1 MVALLSM
8 IGEAGMRNAKWIV
21 LLLVGGVFAC
31 FGNAWADKSIAANI
45 LEFGSG
51 VRPTAMGEAF
61 CGVADDINA
70 ICWNPAGIAWLNK
83 KEISLGHDGYYQDL
97 RVESISG
104 IYPVEDILA
113 CVGLNVASLRV
124 GEIIGMDNNGN
135 KIPTPDA
142 GDILVTLSFSQ
153 IMDEDMRL
161 GVGLGIKWI
170 HQKIAEEKASGMA
183 CDIGVLYK
191 GNYKDCPYTVGAVVQ
206 NIGEKIGF
214 VREKYKLPLIFKIG
228 VSSRILG
235 DKILCAVDLNKP
247 IKDKVY
253 LNIGGEYRVTD
264 NIAFRAGF
272 NGRDQ
277 VDMGMSV
284 GIGIKIRN
292 GIRFDYSYEGYE
304 ELGNAMRVSVGRK
317 FGNEN

>member
-31 FGNAWADKSIAANI
+31 FGNAWADKSTAANI

-83 KEISLGHDGYYQDL
+83 KEISLGHDNYYQDI

-113 CVGLNVASLRV
+113 CVGLNVTSLRV
-124 GEIIGMDNNGN
+124 GEIIGMDNNGI
-135 KIPTPDA
+135 KIPNPEA

-191 GNYKDCPYTVGAVVQ
+191 GKHKDCPYTIGAVVQ

-214 VREKYKLPLIFKIG
+214 VREKYTLPLNFKIG
-228 VSSRILG
+228 VSSKMLG
-235 DKILCAVDLNKP
+235 NKMLCALDLNKP

-253 LNIGGEYRVTD
+253 LNIGNEYHITD
-264 NIAFRAGF
+264 TIAFRTGF
-272 NGRDQ
+272 NGMNN
-277 VDMGMSV
+277 VDIGMSV
-284 GIGIKIRN
+284 GIGVKTRK
-292 GIRFDYSYEGYE
+292 GLKFDYSYGGYS
-304 ELGNAMRVSVGRK
+304 ELGNVSRVSVGK
-317 FGNEN
+317 EFGNEN